1 MKQLVNNAK
10 ALTGTVRVNGKLTNL
25 NLIVGLV
32 LMTTLYSFGQSSHVA
47 VVVNTTDVNFNYGG
61 KNAELKSFKENVRA
75 LRAGLSFQA
84 GLTKHFSWVGE
95 LYYATKGGT
104 LSTGNGL
111 TQDKSTIKL
120 YSAELPLMA
129 RVHMGRLYLNSGP
142 YASYIFSGRVTTSGP
157 EAGRVSFN
165 NTDGFKR
172 FDWGWQAGAG
182 YVFDVKKS
190 KLAIDVRYGHGLTSL
205 SNDITRYNQ
214 MLSISVSMFKP
225 FKKNIF

>member
-1 MKQLVNNAK
+1 MKHFKNNARTILGK
-10 ALTGTVRVNGKLTNL
+10 AQVNRKQTRL
-25 NLIVGLV
+25 NWVLV
-32 LMTTLYSFGQSSHVA
+32 LFLMTSLYSFGQSSHVA
-47 VVVNTTDVNFNYGG
+47 IVVNTTDVNFNYGG

-75 LRAGLSFQA
+75 LRAGLSLQA
-84 GLTKHFSWVGE
+84 GVTQRFSWVGE

-104 LSTGNGL
+104 LSNGNGL

-120 YSAELPLMA
+120 YAAELPIMA
-129 RVHMGRLYLNSGP
+129 RVHMGRFYLNSGP
-142 YASYIFSGRVTTSGP
+142 YASYIFSGRKTGGLES
-157 EAGRVSFN
+157 GRVSFN
-165 NTDGFKR
+165 DTDGFKR

-190 KLAIDVRYGHGLTSL
+190 KLALDVRYGHGLTSL

>member
-1 MKQLVNNAK
+1 MKYLENNARTFLGKALVNQK
-10 ALTGTVRVNGKLTNL
+10 QTRVNW
-25 NLIVGLV
+25 VLV
-32 LMTTLYSFGQSSHVA
+32 LFLMTTFYSFGQSSHVA
-47 VVVNTTDVNFNYGG
+47 IVVNTTDVNFNYGG

-75 LRAGLSFQA
+75 LRAGLSLQA
-84 GLTKHFSWVGE
+84 GVTQRFSWVGE

-104 LSTGNGL
+104 LGHGNGW

-120 YSAELPLMA
+120 YAAELPIMA
-129 RVHMGRLYLNSGP
+129 RVHMGRFYLNSGP
-142 YASYIFSGRVTTSGP
+142 YASYIFSGRKTGGLES
-157 EAGRVSFN
+157 GRVAFN

-190 KLAIDVRYGHGLTSL
+190 KLALDVRYGHGLTSL

>member
-1 MKQLVNNAK
+1 MKPSGNNAK
-10 ALTGTVRVNGKLTNL
+10 TLTAKGRVNGKLTSF
-25 NLIVGLV
+25 NLIAALV
-32 LMTTLYSFGQSSHVA
+32 LMTTLLSFSQSSHVA
-47 VVVNTTDVNFNYGG
+47 IVVTTTDVNFNYGG
-61 KNAELKSFKENVRA
+61 KNAELKSSKENVRA

-95 LYYATKGGT
+95 LYYATKGGI
-104 LSTGNGL
+104 LNAGNGL
-111 TQDKSTIKL
+111 TQDKSTLKL

-129 RVHMGRLYLNSGP
+129 RFHMGRFYLNTGP
-142 YASYIFSGRVTTSGP
+142 YASYIFSGRMTTSGP
-157 EAGRVSFN
+157 DAGSVSFN

-205 SNDITRYNQ
+205 SRDITRYNQ
-214 MLSISVSMFKP
+214 MLSISVSMFKS

>member
-1 MKQLVNNAK
+1 MKHFKNNARTFLGKALVNRK
-10 ALTGTVRVNGKLTNL
+10 QTRVNW
-25 NLIVGLV
+25 VLV
-32 LMTTLYSFGQSSHVA
+32 LFLMTTFYSFGQSSHVA
-47 VVVNTTDVNFNYGG
+47 IVVNTTDVNFNYGG

-75 LRAGLSFQA
+75 LRAGLSLQA
-84 GLTKHFSWVGE
+84 GVTQRFSWVGE

-104 LSTGNGL
+104 LSNGNGL

-120 YSAELPLMA
+120 YSAELPIVA
-129 RVHMGRLYLNSGP
+129 RVHMGRFYLNSGP
-142 YASYIFSGRVTTSGP
+142 YASYIFSGRKTGGLES
-157 EAGRVSFN
+157 GRVAFN
-165 NTDGFKR
+165 DTDGFKR

-190 KLAIDVRYGHGLTSL
+190 KLALDVRYGHGLTSL

-214 MLSISVSMFKP
+214 MLSISASMFKP